1 MIQGLETAVILGE
14 DGDMDE
20 SSIEHAWI
28 EQTLTGRLL
37 VASPEL
43 GDPHFSRTIVL
54 LVDHDES
61 GALGVVLN
69 RPSTTY
75 VSEILPDW
83 HLYATPPQVVFQGGP
98 VGRDSALALAAR
110 TGWSVDADEPLG
122 FRHVH
127 AGIGLVDL
135 DSPAELI
142 AGEIA
147 SMRVFAGYAGW
158 GSEQLEAE
166 IGEGSWF
173 VVDAEPGDLSSDDPA
188 RLWEQVLRRQP
199 PRLAIVAT
207 FPEDPSLN

>member
-1 MIQGLETAVILGE
+1 MIR
-14 DGDMDE
+14 MDE
-20 SSIEHAWI
+20 SSLPDAPV

-43 GDPHFSRTIVL
+43 GDPNFARTVVL

-69 RPSTTY
+69 RPSTTD
-75 VSEILPDW
+75 VGEILPEW

-110 TGWSVDADEPLG
+110 ADGGGEEGEPVG

-135 DSPAELI
+135 DGPAELI
-142 AGEIA
+142 AGVIT

-158 GSEQLEAE
+158 GSDQLEAE
-166 IGEGSWF
+166 IDQGAWF
-173 VVDAEPGDLSSDDPA
+173 VVNAETHDLASDDPE
-188 RLWEQVLRRQP
+188 RLWTDVLRRQP
-199 PRLAIVAT
+199 PPLAIVAT
-207 FPEDPSLN
+207 FPDDPSLN

>member
-1 MIQGLETAVILGE
+1 
-14 DGDMDE
+14 MDE
-20 SSIEHAWI
+20 SSVEDAGV

-43 GDPHFSRTIVL
+43 GDPHFARTVVL

-69 RPSTTY
+69 RPSTTD
-75 VSEILPDW
+75 VREILPDW

-98 VGRDSALALAAR
+98 VGRDSALALASR
-110 TGWSVDADEPLG
+110 TGGAGEEDEPLG

-142 AGEIA
+142 AGLIT

-158 GSEQLEAE
+158 ESDQLEAE
-166 IGEGSWF
+166 IDAGAWF
-173 VVDAEPGDLSSDDPA
+173 VVDASPGDLSADEPE

-199 PRLAIVAT
+199 PPLAVVAT

>member
-1 MIQGLETAVILGE
+1 MDKPRVDETWV
-14 DGDMDE
+14 
-20 SSIEHAWI
+20 
-28 EQTLTGRLL
+28 EQSLTGRLL

-43 GDPHFSRTIVL
+43 GDPNFARTVVL

-69 RPSTTY
+69 RPSTTD

-110 TGWSVDADEPLG
+110 VDGKGEEGEPLG

-127 AGIGLVDL
+127 SGIGLVDL
-135 DSPAELI
+135 DAPAEVV
-142 AGEIA
+142 AGELT

-158 GSEQLEAE
+158 GPGQLEDE
-166 IGEGSWF
+166 IDGGSWF
-173 VVDAEPGDLSSDDPA
+173 VVPADPFDLADDEPE
-188 RLWEQVLRRQP
+188 RLWERVLRRQP
-199 PRLAIVAT
+199 PRLAMVAT
-207 FPEDPSLN
+207 FPDDPSLN

>member
-1 MIQGLETAVILGE
+1 MRENGG
-14 DGDMDE
+14 MDE
-20 SSIEHAWI
+20 PSAPDAWV

-37 VASPEL
+37 VASPAL

-69 RPSTTY
+69 RPSTTD

-110 TGWSVDADEPLG
+110 AGGGGEADEPLG

-127 AGIGLVDL
+127 SGIGLVDL
-135 DSPAELI
+135 DTPAELI
-142 AGEIA
+142 AGDIS

-158 GSEQLEAE
+158 GSDQLEAE
-166 IGEGSWF
+166 IDEGSWF
-173 VVDAEPGDLSSDDPA
+173 VVDAEPGDLSSGDPE

-199 PRLAIVAT
+199 PRLAVVAT
-207 FPEDPSLN
+207 FPDDPSLN

>member
-1 MIQGLETAVILGE
+1 
-14 DGDMDE
+14 
-20 SSIEHAWI
+20 
-28 EQTLTGRLL
+28 

-69 RPSTTY
+69 RPSTTD

-83 HLYATPPQVVFQGGP
+83 HLYATAPQVVFQGGP
-98 VGRDSALALAAR
+98 VGRDSALALATR
-110 TGWSVDADEPLG
+110 IRGHGEGDEPLG

-127 AGIGLVDL
+127 SGIGLVDL
-135 DSPAELI
+135 DAPAELI
-142 AGEIA
+142 AGEIT

-158 GSEQLEAE
+158 GGDQLEAE
-166 IGEGSWF
+166 IEEGSWF
-173 VVDAEPGDLSSDDPA
+173 VVDAEPGDLSSEDPE
-188 RLWEQVLRRQP
+188 RLWEKVLRRQP
-199 PRLAIVAT
+199 PRLAVVAT

>member
-1 MIQGLETAVILGE
+1 
-14 DGDMDE
+14 MDE
-20 SSIEHAWI
+20 SSLEDAGI

-43 GDPHFSRTIVL
+43 GDPHFARTVVL

-69 RPSTTY
+69 RPSTTD
-75 VSEILPDW
+75 VREILPDW

-98 VGRDSALALAAR
+98 VGRESALALASR
-110 TGWSVDADEPLG
+110 SGGEGDADEPLG

-142 AGEIA
+142 AGLIT

-158 GSEQLEAE
+158 ESDQLEAE
-166 IGEGSWF
+166 IDEGAWF
-173 VVDAEPGDLSSDDPA
+173 VVDAEAGDLSAEDPE
-188 RLWEQVLRRQP
+188 RLWQQVLRRQP
-199 PRLAIVAT
+199 GPLAIVAT

>member
-1 MIQGLETAVILGE
+1 
-14 DGDMDE
+14 MDE
-20 SSIEHAWI
+20 SSVEDAGVD
-28 EQTLTGRLL
+28 QTLSGRLL
-37 VASPEL
+37 VASPAL
-43 GDPHFSRTIVL
+43 GDPHFARTVVL

-69 RPSTTY
+69 RPSTTG

-110 TGWSVDADEPLG
+110 VGGRGEAGEPLG

-127 AGIGLVDL
+127 GGIGLVDL

-142 AGEIA
+142 AGEIS

-158 GSEQLEAE
+158 GSDQLEAE
-166 IGEGSWF
+166 IEEGSWF
-173 VVDAEPGDLSSDDPA
+173 VVDADPGDLSSDDPE
-188 RLWEQVLRRQP
+188 RLWEQVLRRQA
-199 PRLAIVAT
+199 PRLAVVAT
-207 FPEDPSLN
+207 FPDDPSLN

>member
-1 MIQGLETAVILGE
+1 MIVLGE
-14 DGDMDE
+14 DGGMDE
-20 SSIEHAWI
+20 SNAPDAPDAWV

-61 GALGVVLN
+61 GALGVILN
-69 RPSTTY
+69 RPSTTD

-110 TGWSVDADEPLG
+110 TAGHREDDEPLG

-135 DSPAELI
+135 DAPSELI

-147 SMRVFAGYAGW
+147 AMRVFAGYAGW
-158 GSEQLEAE
+158 GSDQLEAE
-166 IGEGSWF
+166 IDQGSWF
-173 VVDAEPGDLSSDDPA
+173 VVDAEPGDLSSDEPE
-188 RLWEQVLRRQP
+188 RLWEKVLRRQP
-199 PRLAIVAT
+199 PRLAVVAT

>member
-1 MIQGLETAVILGE
+1 
-14 DGDMDE
+14 MDE
-20 SSIEHAWI
+20 SSVEDAGV
-28 EQTLTGRLL
+28 EETLTGRLL

-69 RPSTTY
+69 RPSTTD
-75 VSEILPDW
+75 VREILPDW

-98 VGRDSALALAAR
+98 VGRDSALALASR
-110 TGWSVDADEPLG
+110 TAGAAEEDEPLG

-142 AGEIA
+142 AGLIS

-158 GSEQLEAE
+158 ESDQLEAE
-166 IGEGSWF
+166 IDEGAWF
-173 VVDAEPGDLSSDDPA
+173 VVDAEPGDLSADNPD

-199 PRLAIVAT
+199 PPLAVVAT

>member
-1 MIQGLETAVILGE
+1 MVLRE
-14 DGDMDE
+14 DGGMDE
-20 SSIEHAWI
+20 PSIEDAWV

-37 VASPEL
+37 VASPAL

-69 RPSTTY
+69 RPSTTE
-75 VSEILPDW
+75 VSQILPDW

-110 TGWSVDADEPLG
+110 VGGHGESDEPLG

-142 AGEIA
+142 AGEIS

-158 GSEQLEAE
+158 GSDQLEAE
-166 IGEGSWF
+166 IDEGSWF
-173 VVDAEPGDLSSDDPA
+173 VVDAQPGDLSSDDPE